1 MNATASMLRVE
12 QAYDGELITE
22 IALKTPEQV
31 GAMMGRADAAYR
43 DRSAWLPAYK
53 RIEVLKNIGAQMS
66 AEAEDLAMLIAREG
80 GKPLN
85 DARIEVAR
93 AIHGIELAI
102 EGISNLHGE
111 QVPMDITAAG
121 AGRIAFSRTEPIGPV
136 VAVSAFNHPLNLI
149 VHQVAPAIATG
160 CPVIV
165 KPAGT
170 TPLSCQ
176 RFVEMVHAAGFPE
189 DWCQF
194 CPAKASVAEALITD
208 PRTAFFTFI
217 GSAKVGWYLRSK
229 LAPGTRCALEHGGV
243 APVIV
248 CDDADISAVV
258 PSLVKGGYY
267 HAGQVC
273 VSTQRIYVDNKIKA
287 DFIAAFKPAVD
298 ALITGDPTS
307 DKTDVGPL
315 IQTSEVDRVDD
326 WVQEAV
332 GMGAGLISGG
342 ERISQRVYQPTIVDE
357 PSSKARLSTSEV
369 FGPVTSIYG
378 FDTIDQAIERANAL
392 PTMFQSA
399 VFTRDLDRAMHVAD
413 SLFASAVMI
422 NDHTAF
428 RVDWMAFAGRG
439 VSGYGVGGI
448 GHTMS
453 EMVEEKLTVIKRSAL

>member
-1 MNATASMLRVE
+1 MNVTANMLRVE

-22 IALKTPEQV
+22 IALKSPEEV
-31 GAMMGRADAAYR
+31 DAMIARAMRVYR
-43 DRSAWLPAYK
+43 DRASWLPAFR
-53 RIEVLKNIGAQMS
+53 RIEILKNIGEQMS
-66 AEAEDLAMLIAREG
+66 AQAQDLALLIAREG
-80 GKPLN
+80 GKPLR
-85 DARIEVAR
+85 DARVEVAR

-102 EGISNLHGE
+102 EGISNLRGE
-111 QVPMDITAAG
+111 QVPMDLTAAG

-176 RFVEMVHAAGFPE
+176 KFVEMVHKAGLPE

-194 CPAKASVAEALITD
+194 CPAKASVAQGLITD

-248 CDDADISAVV
+248 CDDADIAAVV

-307 DKTDVGPL
+307 EKTDVGPL
-315 IQTSEVDRVDD
+315 IQTGEVDRVEQ

-332 GMGAGLISGG
+332 DLGAGILTGG
-342 ERISQRVYQPTIVDE
+342 ARMSERVYQPTIVDE
-357 PSSKARLSTSEV
+357 PSPEATLSTSEI

-378 FDTIDQAIERANAL
+378 FDTLEQAIDRANAL

-399 VFTRDLDRAMHVAD
+399 AFTRDLDRAMYIAD
-413 SLFASAVMI
+413 NLFASAVMI

-439 VSGYGVGGI
+439 ISGYGVGGI

-453 EMVEEKLTVIKRSAL
+453 EMVEEKLTVIKQSAL